1 MGKNV
6 YRARGCTM
14 SSRQKNLPR
23 SATDRR
29 DNNSGGH
36 ATHAPF
42 VSGICYLQSRN
53 PQAAQGSVANE
64 SQREGGVGLANR
76 ESGEL
81 ASVLSVTYVESVP
94 GNNF

>member
-1 MGKNV
+1 
-6 YRARGCTM
+6 M

-53 PQAAQGSVANE
+53 PQAAQGSVADE
-64 SQREGGVGLANR
+64 SQREGGSRRIENR
-76 ESGEL
+76 GSSQ
-81 ASVLSVTYVESVP
+81 AFSRSRT
-94 GNNF
+94 